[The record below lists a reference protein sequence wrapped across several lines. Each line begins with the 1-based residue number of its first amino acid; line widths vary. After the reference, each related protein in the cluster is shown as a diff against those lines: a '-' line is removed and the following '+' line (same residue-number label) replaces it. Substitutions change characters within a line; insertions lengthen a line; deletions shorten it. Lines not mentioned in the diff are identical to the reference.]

1 MQRFSSRRLVLSLSL
16 CAAVTAAQSACS
28 NDSTSPQNEDRPVLA
43 TTSVVLTV
51 GGPAE
56 IIRSGNYTYGAR
68 LGANYARFAFFTRSC
83 PTLTVA
89 TCTAPWSVATGIA
102 VIDPY
107 TREMTRYLTYTCAL
121 KAPKS
126 FQVKVVASGFAVPEQ
141 TGYVVTKLCGSLA

>member
-28 NDSTSPQNEDRPVLA
+28 DGPTSPQNEERPVLSTA
-43 TTSVVLTV
+43 VLLTV

-68 LGANYARFAFFTRSC
+68 LGANYASFAFYTRSC

-89 TCTAPWSVATGIA
+89 TCTSPWSVATGIA

-107 TREMTRYLTYTCAL
+107 TRQMTRYLTYTCAL

-126 FQVKVVASGFAVPEQ
+126 FQVRVTASGFAVPQQ
-141 TGYVVTKLCGSLA
+141 TGYVVTKLCGELA